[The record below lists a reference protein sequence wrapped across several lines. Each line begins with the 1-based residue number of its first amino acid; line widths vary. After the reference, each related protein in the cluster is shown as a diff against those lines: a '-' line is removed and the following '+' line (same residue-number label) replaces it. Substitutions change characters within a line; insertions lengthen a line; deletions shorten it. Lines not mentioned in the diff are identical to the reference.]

1 MSREIR
7 FILDRPLIREC
18 IESGRR
24 DGILPPVAPR
34 REIEDNPPVR
44 TRPVQLLVLLGGILA
59 VSTAS
64 IFIRHAQTSVSSLTI
79 AAGRLVFATLA
90 LAPFVLV
97 RHRAALARLTAREL
111 RLAALAGLFLA
122 AHFALWIASL
132 ERTTVASSVVLVTT
146 TPLWVGLLS
155 PLVLREPLTRRLAI
169 GMALALAGG
178 VIVGLGGADG
188 TRAATAGAGRGGAL
202 LGDLMALSGAWMM
215 AGYLMVGRRLRTGLT
230 LVPYVFVVYGMA
242 AVLLTVAMAATGRS
256 LFGLA
261 PVTYLW
267 LVLLALVPQLLGHS
281 SFNWALRYLPA
292 SFVAIALLGE
302 PVGSGALAYGLLHEV
317 PTPLELGGAA
327 LILSGIAVAA
337 LGAAPATAQAEL

>member
-1 MSREIR
+1 VR
-7 FILDRPLIREC
+7 
-18 IESGRR
+18 
-24 DGILPPVAPR
+24 PVAPV
-34 REIEDNPPVR
+34 REIDDNPLVR
-44 TRPVQLLVLLGGILA
+44 ARPVQLLVLLAGILA

-64 IFIRHAQTSVSSLTI
+64 ILIRCAQPAASSLAI

-90 LAPFVLV
+90 LAPFALT
-97 RHRAALARLTAREL
+97 RHRTALARLTAREL

-155 PLVLREPLTRRLAI
+155 PLVLREPLTRRLALGI
-169 GMALALAGG
+169 ALALAGG
-178 VIVGLGGADG
+178 IIVGLGDAGG
-188 TRAATAGAGRGGAL
+188 THAAAGTAPCDAL
-202 LGDLMALSGAWMM
+202 TGDLMALSGAWMM
-215 AGYLMVGRRLRTGLT
+215 AGYLMVGRRLRAGLP
-230 LVPYVFVVYGMA
+230 LVPYIFVVYGMA

-261 PVTYLW
+261 PATYLW
-267 LVLLALVPQLLGHS
+267 LALLALVPQLLGHS

-302 PVGSGALAYGLLHEV
+302 PVGSSVLAFGLLHEV
-317 PTPLELGGAA
+317 PTPLELGGAV
-327 LILSGIAVAA
+327 LILAGIAVAA
-337 LGAAPATAQAEL
+337 LSAPPPAADPVT

>member
-1 MSREIR
+1 MR
-7 FILDRPLIREC
+7 
-18 IESGRR
+18 
-24 DGILPPVAPR
+24 A
-34 REIEDNPPVR
+34 
-44 TRPVQLLVLLGGILA
+44 RPVQLLVLLAGILA

-64 IFIRHAQTSVSSLTI
+64 IFIRYAQPAASSLTI
-79 AAGRLVFATLA
+79 AAGRLVLATLA
-90 LAPFVLV
+90 LAPLALT
-97 RHRAALARLTAREL
+97 RHRPALARLTAREL

-155 PLVLREPLTRRLAI
+155 PLVLREPLTRRLALGI
-169 GMALALAGG
+169 VLALAGG
-178 VIVGLGGADG
+178 IIVGLGHAGGA
-188 TRAATAGAGRGGAL
+188 RAAAGPAGWAL

-215 AGYLMVGRRLRTGLT
+215 AGYLMVGRRLRAGLA
-230 LVPYVFVVYGMA
+230 LVPYIFLVYGMA
-242 AVLLTVAMAATGRS
+242 AVLHTLAMAATGRS

-261 PVTYLW
+261 PATWLW
-267 LVLLALVPQLLGHS
+267 LALLALVPQLLGHS

-302 PVGSGALAYGLLHEV
+302 PVGSSALAFVLLHEV
-317 PTPLELGGAA
+317 PTPLEIGGAA

-337 LGAAPATAQAEL
+337 LGAAPAAAQAEL

>member
-1 MSREIR
+1 MKR
-7 FILDRPLIREC
+7 
-18 IESGRR
+18 GRQGLWGAGVR
-24 DGILPPVAPR
+24 PVAPPR
-34 REIEDNPPVR
+34 GIDDNRPVR
-44 TRPVQLLVLLGGILA
+44 ARPVQLLVLLAGILA

-64 IFIRHAQTSVSSLTI
+64 IFIRYAQPAASSLTI
-79 AAGRLVFATLA
+79 AAGRLLFATLT
-90 LAPFVLV
+90 LAPFALI
-97 RHRAALARLTAREL
+97 RHRSALARLTAREL

-155 PLVLREPLTRRLAI
+155 PLVLREPLTRRLALGI
-169 GMALALAGG
+169 VLALAGG
-178 VIVGLGGADG
+178 IIVGLGGTGGTHAAIAGVGRAD
-188 TRAATAGAGRGGAL
+188 AL

-215 AGYLMVGRRLRTGLT
+215 AGYLMVGRRLRAGLT
-230 LVPYVFVVYGMA
+230 LGPYIFVVYGMA

-261 PVTYLW
+261 PATYVW
-267 LVLLALVPQLLGHS
+267 LALLALVPQLLGHS

-302 PVGSGALAYGLLHEV
+302 PVGSSALAFGLLHEV
-317 PTPLELGGAA
+317 PTPLELGGAV
-327 LILSGIAVAA
+327 LILAGIAVAA
-337 LGAAPATAQAEL
+337 LGAAPAAAQAEL

>member
-1 MSREIR
+1 
-7 FILDRPLIREC
+7 
-18 IESGRR
+18 
-24 DGILPPVAPR
+24 
-34 REIEDNPPVR
+34 
-44 TRPVQLLVLLGGILA
+44 VQLLVLLAGILA

-64 IFIRHAQTSVSSLTI
+64 IFIRYAQPAASPLTI

-90 LAPFVLV
+90 LAPFALT
-97 RHRAALARLTAREL
+97 RHRAALARLTTREL
-111 RLAALAGLFLA
+111 RLAVLAGLFLA

-155 PLVLREPLTRRLAI
+155 PLVLREPLTRRLALGI
-169 GMALALAGG
+169 ALALAGG
-178 VIVGLGGADG
+178 VIVGLGSPDVM
-188 TRAATAGAGRGGAL
+188 RAATAGVGRGGAL
-202 LGDLMALSGAWMM
+202 QGDLMALSGAWMM
-215 AGYLMVGRRLRTGLT
+215 AGYLMVGRRLRSGLA

-242 AVLLTVAMAATGRS
+242 ALLLTVAMAATGRS

-261 PVTYLW
+261 PATYLW

-302 PVGSGALAYGLLHEV
+302 PVGSSALAFGLLHEV
-317 PTPLELGGAA
+317 PTPLEFGGAL
-327 LILSGIAVAA
+327 LILAGIAIAT
-337 LGAAPATAQAEL
+337 LGATPNSAEAER

>member
-1 MSREIR
+1 MR
-7 FILDRPLIREC
+7 
-18 IESGRR
+18 
-24 DGILPPVAPR
+24 A
-34 REIEDNPPVR
+34 
-44 TRPVQLLVLLGGILA
+44 RPVQLVVLLLGILA

-64 IFIRHAQTSVSSLTI
+64 IFIRYAQPAASSLTI

-90 LAPFVLV
+90 LAPLALT
-97 RHRAALARLTAREL
+97 RHRGTLARLTAREL

-155 PLVLREPLTRRLAI
+155 PLVLHEPLTRRLAL
-169 GMALALAGG
+169 GMVLALAGG
-178 VIVGLGGADG
+178 VIVGLGDTGGAH
-188 TRAATAGAGRGGAL
+188 AAAGATPGAAL

-215 AGYLMVGRRLRTGLT
+215 AGYLMVGRRLRAGLT
-230 LVPYVFVVYGMA
+230 LVPYVFLVYGMA
-242 AVLLTVAMAATGRS
+242 AGLLTVAMAATGRS

-261 PVTYLW
+261 PATYLW
-267 LVLLALVPQLLGHS
+267 LALLALVPQLLGHS

-302 PVGSGALAYGLLHEV
+302 PVGSSALAYGLLHEV
-317 PTPLELGGAA
+317 PTPLELGGVV
-327 LILSGIAVAA
+327 LILAGIAVAA
-337 LGAAPATAQAEL
+337 LAAAPASAQAEL

>member
-1 MSREIR
+1 MPAVRA
-7 FILDRPLIREC
+7 RPL
-18 IESGRR
+18 
-24 DGILPPVAPR
+24 
-34 REIEDNPPVR
+34 
-44 TRPVQLLVLLGGILA
+44 QLLVLLAGILA

-64 IFIRHAQTSVSSLTI
+64 IFIRYAQPAASSLTI
-79 AAGRLVFATLA
+79 AAGRLVLATLA
-90 LAPFVLV
+90 LAPLALV

-155 PLVLREPLTRRLAI
+155 PLVLREPLTRRLAVGI
-169 GMALALAGG
+169 GLALTGG
-178 VIVGLGGADG
+178 IIAGLGGAG
-188 TRAATAGAGRGGAL
+188 GAHAATGGGGPGGAL

-215 AGYLMVGRRLRTGLT
+215 AGYLMVGRRLRARLT

-242 AVLLTVAMAATGRS
+242 AVLLTAAMAATGRS

-281 SFNWALRYLPA
+281 SFNWALCYLPA

-302 PVGSGALAYGLLHEV
+302 PVGSIALAFGLLHEV
-317 PTPLELGGAA
+317 PAPLELGGAA
-327 LILSGIAVAA
+327 LILAGIAVAA
-337 LGAAPATAQAEL
+337 LGAAPAAAQAEL

>member
-1 MSREIR
+1 MRP
-7 FILDRPLIREC
+7 RPL
-18 IESGRR
+18 
-24 DGILPPVAPR
+24 
-34 REIEDNPPVR
+34 
-44 TRPVQLLVLLGGILA
+44 QLLVLLSGILA

-64 IFIRHAQTSVSSLTI
+64 IFIRCAQPAASSLTI

-90 LAPFVLV
+90 LAPLALT

-155 PLVLREPLTRRLAI
+155 PLFLREPLTRRLALGI
-169 GMALALAGG
+169 ALALAGG
-178 VIVGLGGADG
+178 VIVGLGGAGG
-188 TRAATAGAGRGGAL
+188 THAAAGAAPGGAL

-215 AGYLMVGRRLRTGLT
+215 AGYLMAGRRLRAGLT
-230 LVPYVFVVYGMA
+230 LVPYVFVVYGIA
-242 AVLLTVAMAATGRS
+242 AALLTVAMAATGRS

-261 PVTYLW
+261 PATYLW
-267 LVLLALVPQLLGHS
+267 LALLALVPQLLGHS

-292 SFVAIALLGE
+292 AFVAVALLGE
-302 PVGSGALAYGLLHEV
+302 PVGSSALAFGLLHEV

-327 LILSGIAVAA
+327 LILGGIAVAA
-337 LGAAPATAQAEL
+337 LGAAPATAQPGL

>member
-1 MSREIR
+1 MRA
-7 FILDRPLIREC
+7 RPL
-18 IESGRR
+18 
-24 DGILPPVAPR
+24 
-34 REIEDNPPVR
+34 
-44 TRPVQLLVLLGGILA
+44 QLLVLLAGILA

-64 IFIRHAQTSVSSLTI
+64 IFIRYAQPAASSLTI

-90 LAPFVLV
+90 LAPFALV

-122 AHFALWIASL
+122 AHFALWVASL
-132 ERTTVASSVVLVTT
+132 EHTTVASSVVLVTT

-155 PLVLREPLTRRLAI
+155 PLFLREPLTRRLALGI
-169 GMALALAGG
+169 VLALAGG
-178 VIVGLGGADG
+178 VIVGLGGGGG
-188 TRAATAGAGRGGAL
+188 THAATGGAGPGGAL

-215 AGYLMVGRRLRTGLT
+215 AGYLMAGRRLRARLT

-261 PVTYLW
+261 PATYLW
-267 LVLLALVPQLLGHS
+267 LTLLALVPQLLGHS

-302 PVGSGALAYGLLHEV
+302 PVGSGVLAYGLLHEV
-317 PTPLELGGAA
+317 PTTLELGGAG
-327 LILSGIAVAA
+327 LILAGIAVAA
-337 LGAAPATAQAEL
+337 LGAAPAVAQTEL